1 LKKFSYIAWL
11 MPLFIILPAWVTA
24 QDENAA
30 IREGNKQYKQGQFEQ
45 ALPAYQKAVAQNPK
59 NAIARYNLA
68 NARYRNGNLPEAEK
82 SFDELIENTPEKTYK
97 EKGYYNKG
105 VTLTKQKKLL
115 ESIEAY
121 KNALKLNPADED
133 ARFNLQKALLE
144 LKKQNQ
150 GQEQKQPQQKQQQK
164 QKQQNKLDKRKIE
177 QYLKSLEQK
186 EQEVQRKIQQNRS
199 RSVTQ
204 PEKDW

>member
-1 LKKFSYIAWL
+1 
-11 MPLFIILPAWVTA
+11 MILPVLVTA

-45 ALPAYQKAVAQNPK
+45 ALPAYQKAVTQNPN

-68 NARYRNGNLPEAEK
+68 NARYRTGNLPEAEK
-82 SFDELIENTPEKTYK
+82 SFDELIEKIPEKTYK

-105 VTLTKQKKLL
+105 VTLTKQKKLP

-121 KNALKLNPADED
+121 KDALKLDPADED

-144 LKKQNQ
+144 QKKQNQ
-150 GQEQKQPQQKQQQK
+150 GQEKKQPQQKQQQK
-164 QKQQNKLDKRKIE
+164 QKPQNKLDKRKIE

>member
-1 LKKFSYIAWL
+1 
-11 MPLFIILPAWVTA
+11 MPLFIILPALVLA

-30 IREGNKQYKQGQFEQ
+30 IREGNKLYHQGQYEK
-45 ALPAYQKAVAQNPK
+45 ALPAYQKAVEQNP
-59 NAIARYNLA
+59 NSSTARYNLA
-68 NARYRNGNLPEAEK
+68 NARYRTSNLEEAEK
-82 SFDELIENTPEKTYK
+82 SFDELIQKTNEKNYK

-115 ESIEAY
+115 ESIQAY
-121 KNALKLNPADED
+121 KNALKLDPTDED
-133 ARFNLQKALLE
+133 ARFNLQKALQE
-144 LKKQNQ
+144 LKKQNKSSDQ
-150 GQEQKQPQQKQQQK
+150 NQQQQKQQQK
-164 QKQQNKLDKRKIE
+164 QKPQNKLDRRKIE

>member
-1 LKKFSYIAWL
+1 
-11 MPLFIILPAWVTA
+11 MPLFIILPALVTA

-68 NARYRNGNLPEAEK
+68 NARYRTGNLPEAEK
-82 SFDELIENTPEKTYK
+82 SFDELIEKIPEKDYK

-105 VTLTKQKKLL
+105 VTLTKQKKLS

-121 KNALKLNPADED
+121 KDALKLDPADED

-144 LKKQNQ
+144 QKKQNQ
-150 GQEQKQPQQKQQQK
+150 GKEQKQPQQKQQQK

>member
-1 LKKFSYIAWL
+1 LKKLNYIGWL
-11 MPLFIILPAWVTA
+11 IPLFMILPVLVTA

-45 ALPAYQKAVAQNPK
+45 ALPAYQKAVTQNPN

-68 NARYRNGNLPEAEK
+68 NARYRTGNLPEAEK
-82 SFDELIENTPEKTYK
+82 SFDELIEKIPEKTYK

-105 VTLTKQKKLL
+105 VTLTKQKKLP

-121 KNALKLNPADED
+121 KDALKLDPADED

-144 LKKQNQ
+144 QKKQNQ
-150 GQEQKQPQQKQQQK
+150 GQEKKQPQQKQQQK
-164 QKQQNKLDKRKIE
+164 QKPQNKLDKRKIE

>member
-1 LKKFSYIAWL
+1 
-11 MPLFIILPAWVTA
+11 MPLFIVLPAVVTA

-45 ALPAYQKAVAQNPK
+45 ALPAYQKAVAQNPQ

-68 NARYRNGNLPEAEK
+68 NARYRTGNLPEAEK
-82 SFDELIENTPEKTYK
+82 SFDELIEKIPEKTYK

-105 VTLTKQKKLL
+105 VTLTKQKKLQ

-121 KNALKLNPADED
+121 KDALKLDPADED

-144 LKKQNQ
+144 QKKQNQ

>member
-1 LKKFSYIAWL
+1 
-11 MPLFIILPAWVTA
+11 MPLFIILPALVTA
-24 QDENAA
+24 QDENAS

-45 ALPAYQKAVAQNPK
+45 ALPAYQKAVAQNPQ

-68 NARYRNGNLPEAEK
+68 NARYRTGNLPEAEK
-82 SFDELIENTPEKTYK
+82 SFDELIEKIPEKSYK

-105 VTLTKQKKLL
+105 VTLTKQKKLP

-121 KNALKLNPADED
+121 KDALKLDPADED

-144 LKKQNQ
+144 QKKQNQ

>member
-1 LKKFSYIAWL
+1 
-11 MPLFIILPAWVTA
+11 MPLFIILPARVWA

-30 IREGNKQYKQGQFEQ
+30 IREGNKLYKERQYEK
-45 ALPAYQKAVAQNPK
+45 ALPAYQKAIEQNP
-59 NAIARYNLA
+59 NNSTARYNLA
-68 NARYRNGNLPEAEK
+68 NARYRTGNLPDAEK
-82 SFDELIENTPEKTYK
+82 SFDELIEKTNEKTFK

-105 VTLTKQKKLL
+105 VSLTKQKKLL

-121 KNALKLNPADED
+121 KNALKLDPADED
-133 ARFNLQKALLE
+133 ARFNLQKALIE
-144 LKKQNQ
+144 LKKQQ
-150 GQEQKQPQQKQQQK
+150 PQEQKQQQQKQQK
-164 QKQQNKLDKRKIE
+164 QKQQNNKLDKKKIE

>member
-1 LKKFSYIAWL
+1 
-11 MPLFIILPAWVTA
+11 MPLFIVLPAVVTA

-45 ALPAYQKAVAQNPK
+45 ALPAYQKAVAQNPQ

-68 NARYRNGNLPEAEK
+68 NARYRTGNLPEAEK
-82 SFDELIENTPEKTYK
+82 SFDELIEKIPEKTYK

-105 VTLTKQKKLL
+105 VTLTKQKKLQ

-121 KNALKLNPADED
+121 KDALKLDPADED

-144 LKKQNQ
+144 QKKQNQ

-186 EQEVQRKIQQNRS
+186 EQDVQRKIQQNRS

>member
-1 LKKFSYIAWL
+1 
-11 MPLFIILPAWVTA
+11 MPLFIILPALVTA

-68 NARYRNGNLPEAEK
+68 NARYRTGNLPEAEK
-82 SFDELIENTPEKTYK
+82 SFDELIEKIPEKDYK

-105 VTLTKQKKLL
+105 VTLTKQKKLS

-121 KNALKLNPADED
+121 KDALKLDPADED

-144 LKKQNQ
+144 QKKQNQ